1 MRINEDYIEVIDRDE
16 IVDDDVLSMDVYQ
29 NVEWLCNGHHTNIDF
44 NIIDSPIYK
53 VTERNKLEYL
63 ISKTIEAYGEDC
75 NLNWIDVSGRHN
87 FSNIFYGSKFNGDI
101 SKWELRHVK
110 SMDYMLC

>member
-1 MRINEDYIEVIDRDE
+1 MRINEDYIDNMKPDE
-16 IVDDDVLSMDVYQ
+16 LADDYSSLSMDVRQ
-29 NVEWLCNGHHTNIDF
+29 NVE
-44 NIIDSPIYK
+44 K
-53 VTERNKLEYL
+53 
-63 ISKTIEAYGEDC
+63 YGEDC